1 MTSGIDRISWDINHA
16 SGYLLCFD
24 VPFGPVDPG
33 CHADHYDGIADVLR
47 RRLSRHE
54 QGKGA
59 KLTAYA
65 RRAGIGWTLT
75 RIGENIDRTEE
86 RRLKANCGMAWCP
99 RCRTEKVMAKRDPAY
114 GQAIAAAKAQYQAT
128 VGTAR
133 AAWEQA
139 ASRSAGTRLWNRAVA
154 TAHEELQ
161 AARHEA
167 AQAWISAHPR
177 SGLTRAGLA
186 CVLDATPVVTPPM
199 RARRAVL
206 DAQAAATA
214 RAWPDGFL
222 PDGAERGTPDSLTDP
237 DDPRSGP
244 LPAPGNDEP
253 RGLIP
258 VATVPGDPW
267 AWPETE
273 AG

>member
-75 RIGENIDRTEE
+75 RIWENIDRTEE

-161 AARHEA
+161 AAR
-167 AQAWISAHPR
+167 
-177 SGLTRAGLA
+177 RA
-186 CVLDATPVVTPPM
+186 
-199 RARRAVL
+199 
-206 DAQAAATA
+206 
-214 RAWPDGFL
+214 
-222 PDGAERGTPDSLTDP
+222 
-237 DDPRSGP
+237 
-244 LPAPGNDEP
+244 
-253 RGLIP
+253 
-258 VATVPGDPW
+258 
-267 AWPETE
+267 
-273 AG
+273 